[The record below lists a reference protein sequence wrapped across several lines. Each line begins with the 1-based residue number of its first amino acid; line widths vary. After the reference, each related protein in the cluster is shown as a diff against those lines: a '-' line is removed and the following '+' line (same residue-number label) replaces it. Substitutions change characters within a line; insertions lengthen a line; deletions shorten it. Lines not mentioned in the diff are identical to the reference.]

1 MVGRIEHKIAVLEG
15 NAIETGTALVLA
27 RARVM
32 EVFDAFVQ
40 IERDRVIVRNAIFDL
55 FTKFPA
61 IIALLPDGAVAS
73 SPEREPLFEFQ
84 AALGHG
90 LRFVSISEEALG
102 GGRREKAEREPER
115 G

>member
-15 NAIETGTALVLA
+15 NAIETGAALVLA
-27 RARVM
+27 RAGLM

-40 IERDRVIVRNAIFDL
+40 IERDRIIVGDAIFDL
-55 FTKFPA
+55 FTKLPPN
-61 IIALLPDGAVAS
+61 ITLLTHSSVAS
-73 SPEREPLFEFQ
+73 GAQREPLFEFQ

-102 GGRREKAEREPER
+102 GGRREKDERETER
-115 G
+115 